1 VSINAMQI
9 KDISS
14 LCMYIM
20 QRYLISNHSFCR

>member
-14 LCMYIM
+14 LCMYM
-20 QRYLISNHSFCR
+20 QRYLISNHTFCR